1 MMMMMMMMVMMMM
14 ALRPQS
20 VLFAVFYWVLALRLS
35 NKRVTKFRVK
45 FIWRSIYG
53 RVGALAFNS
62 PTFHNIWTT
71 AWGAEDSF
79 KSLRFADPSFSQ
91 VSATITLYF
100 RLPSNHLNV
109 PQLHCFGSY
118 PSAIT
123 LSADCGQR
131 GVHYI
136 AGRKC
141 RSAPQHHDADRTCGL
156 VVYYR
161 HFKSIFLGTLFTVAD
176 HISISWGRDV
186 CCIRYMRTR

>member
-1 MMMMMMMMVMMMM
+1 MMMMVMMVMMMVMMMM
-14 ALRPQS
+14 ALRLQS

-35 NKRVTKFRVK
+35 NRRLTKFRVK

-53 RVGALAFNS
+53 RVGALAFYI
-62 PTFHNIWTT
+62 PTFHNMSSSV
-71 AWGAEDSF
+71 GSGRVF
-79 KSLRFADPSFSQ
+79 QVFLLRGPSFSQ

-100 RLPSNHLNV
+100 RLPSNHPNV

-118 PSAIT
+118 PSAKT

-131 GVHYI
+131 WVHYI

-141 RSAPQHHDADRTCGL
+141 RSVPQHHDADRTCGL

-161 HFKSIFLGTLFTVAD
+161 HFKSLFLAT
-176 HISISWGRDV
+176 
-186 CCIRYMRTR
+186 